1 MADIDMVKNVKENCD
16 LVNGSIEASLQ
27 TKKKMDAKQETLY
40 KFE

>member
-1 MADIDMVKNVKENCD
+1 MADIDMVKNVKANCD

-27 TKKKMDAKQETLY
+27 TKKKMDANQETLY